1 MARDRSRGT
10 MRNSYALDPFLM
22 ARACRKMAADLRVE
36 AARGYPP
43 IMLATGPGGGG
54 VMEGGSISRADAA
67 ASMDE
72 QAARWELEAQGGP
85 RNIHDRIKIGLE

>member
-10 MRNSYALDPFLM
+10 QRNNYALDPFLM
-22 ARACRKMAADLRVE
+22 ARACRKLAADLRVE

-43 IMLATGPGGGG
+43 ILLATGPGGGG
-54 VMEGGSISRADAA
+54 VHGDMMVSRADAA
-67 ASMDE
+67 ASLDE

-85 RNIHDRIKIGLE
+85 RNIHDRSKIGLE

>member
-1 MARDRSRGT
+1 
-10 MRNSYALDPFLM
+10 
-22 ARACRKMAADLRVE
+22 MAADLRVE

-54 VMEGGSISRADAA
+54 VMEGGEISRADAA
-67 ASMDE
+67 ASLDE

-85 RNIHDRIKIGLE
+85 RNIHDRSKIGLT